1 METKHP
7 VENKFQLT
15 WTHENVYRFI

>member
-7 VENKFQLT
+7 VENKFQST
-15 WTHENVYRFI
+15 WTYENVYRFI